1 MHSFLEKKNQRRDNI
16 TTTNE
21 VPLEAPIK
29 NGIQIFKLEH
39 IKYNDDRRLPFMVL
53 KDVNKVMKDSL
64 EAINFE
70 LLGQAMH
77 TTDIQNIFKKMISH
91 NESSFNNL
99 VVYVFWI
106 IIGRWFA
113 EVNFTDKFMDEL
125 RL

>member
-1 MHSFLEKKNQRRDNI
+1 
-16 TTTNE
+16 
-21 VPLEAPIK
+21 
-29 NGIQIFKLEH
+29 
-39 IKYNDDRRLPFMVL
+39 MVL

-91 NESSFNNL
+91 NESSFNNI

-113 EVNFTDKFMDEL
+113 EVKFTHKFMEEL
-125 RL
+125 RF